1 MKTKIK
7 LNGGWI
13 GTFLCVAA
21 ALGAFMQEKTM
32 QDQEKQ
38 LEAHEKRL
46 AELEGKNVEE
56 SQE

>member
-1 MKTKIK
+1 MKNKIK
-7 LNGGWI
+7 LNGGFV
-13 GTFLCVAA
+13 GMMFCVFAA
-21 ALGAFMQEKTM
+21 IGAFMQEKTM

-56 SQE
+56 SQ